1 LAALT
6 TAAALVVLA
15 ADRRRG
21 RAAVLVAALGI
32 AAVVAAAR
40 ALPDPLAAVLG
51 RRYPGE
57 RVLWRHEGV
66 QSTVSVHQRADGTRV
81 MYLDGL
87 HQANDSAPMRIVHR
101 LIGTLPM
108 ALHPDPR
115 RALVIGLGGG
125 TTAGAVATFPG
136 AVVDIVELSDG
147 VVRAADWFRHIN
159 GDVLR
164 QPNVRLHVDDG
175 RNYLLRTPGRYDV
188 ITADIIQ
195 PFHAG
200 AGNLYSVEY
209 FRLGRAALDEDGV
222 MLQWIGH
229 RPRSQYQLIARTF
242 LSVFPDATVW
252 AGGTLLAGT
261 RAPLRLSLARL
272 RQRIADPAV
281 GAAFGRAGIVG
292 ASGLVGLF
300 TAGPDELRRFIGPG
314 PVLTDDRPL
323 VEYFLS
329 LPRGEPDID
338 LRGLRGDVTR
348 YLAP

>member
-1 LAALT
+1 
-6 TAAALVVLA
+6 
-15 ADRRRG
+15 
-21 RAAVLVAALGI
+21 
-32 AAVVAAAR
+32 
-40 ALPDPLAAVLG
+40 
-51 RRYPGE
+51 
-57 RVLWRHEGV
+57 
-66 QSTVSVHQRADGTRV
+66 

-87 HQANDSAPMRIVHR
+87 HQANDSTSMRIVHR

-115 RALVIGLGGG
+115 HALVIGLGGG
-125 TTAGAVATFPG
+125 ATAAAAADFPG
-136 AVVDIVELSDG
+136 ASVEVVELSAG
-147 VVRAADWFRHIN
+147 VVRAAPWFRHIN

-164 QPNVRLHVDDG
+164 RPDVRLHVDDG
-175 RNYLLRTPGRYDV
+175 RNYLLRARRRYDV
-188 ITADIIQ
+188 VTADIIQ

-209 FRLGRAALDEDGV
+209 FRLARAALDDDGV

-229 RPRSQYQLIARTF
+229 RPRSQYALIARTF
-242 LSVFPDATVW
+242 LAAFPDATAW

-261 RAPLRLSLARL
+261 KRPLRLSLSRL
-272 RQRIADPAV
+272 RARIADPAV

-292 ASGLVGLF
+292 ASGLVALF

-314 PVLTDDRPL
+314 PILTDDRPL

-338 LRGLRGDVTR
+338 LRGLRGDVAR
-348 YLAP
+348 HLAP